1 MRWAHDL
8 FDGSDIRARVSL
20 WYSMVLSGWQYPRKD
35 PISRAEMLEEERLR
49 QDILEAR
56 KHAKGEDLMGYSRS
70 IRLLVGTKVRMDS
83 MS

>member
-1 MRWAHDL
+1 M
-8 FDGSDIRARVSL
+8 SL

-56 KHAKGEDLMGYSRS
+56 KHAREEDLMGCSRS
-70 IRLLVGTKVRMDS
+70 IRLLVGTKVSMDS